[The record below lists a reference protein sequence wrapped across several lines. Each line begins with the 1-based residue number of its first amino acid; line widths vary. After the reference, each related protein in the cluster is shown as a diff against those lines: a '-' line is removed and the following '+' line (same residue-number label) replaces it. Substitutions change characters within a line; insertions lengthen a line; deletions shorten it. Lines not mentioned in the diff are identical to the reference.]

1 MKVYTKKGDRGE
13 TGLLG
18 NVRVSKDHLRV
29 EAYGDTDELVSWLG
43 LLRDEL
49 QDEQLHELLGS
60 IQLELFLLNSE
71 LATPAGGKTFGELLE
86 EEAVVALEKWIDLWE
101 EELPPLKSFVL
112 PGGNR
117 VASSLHVARTI
128 CRRAERSVV
137 SLARTE
143 DVRPVALR
151 YLNRLSDALFSLA
164 RLVAFR
170 AGTPEVKISDLRR
183 VRIEERAK

>member
-29 EAYGDTDELVSWLG
+29 VAYGDTDELVSWLG

-49 QDEQLHELLGS
+49 QDEELHALLGS

-71 LATPAGGKTFGELLE
+71 LATPAGGRTFGELLE
-86 EEAVVALEKWIDLWE
+86 EEAVEALEQWIDAWDT
-101 EELPPLKSFVL
+101 ELPPLKSFIL

-117 VASSLHVARTI
+117 VASSLHVARTV

-137 SLARTE
+137 SLAKLE
-143 DVRPVALR
+143 DVRPVVLR
-151 YLNRLSDALFSLA
+151 YLNRLSDMLFSMA

-170 AGTPEVKISDLRR
+170 ANTPEVKISDLRR
-183 VRIEERAK
+183 VRLGKSAE